1 VKKGTDSSL
10 ISNHTNAW
18 RLTEIKVAYG
28 GAGCRFRAILYAREE
43 PVFSKILVPLDIG
56 ADTIVIASH
65 DPFFVDYLI
74 GSVAAKVARHAHYS
88 VLVFREP
95 DG

>member
-1 VKKGTDSSL
+1 M
-10 ISNHTNAW
+10 
-18 RLTEIKVAYG
+18 
-28 GAGCRFRAILYAREE
+28 
-43 PVFSKILVPLDIG
+43 FSKILVPLDIG

-74 GSVAAKVARHAHYS
+74 GSVAAKVARNAHYS